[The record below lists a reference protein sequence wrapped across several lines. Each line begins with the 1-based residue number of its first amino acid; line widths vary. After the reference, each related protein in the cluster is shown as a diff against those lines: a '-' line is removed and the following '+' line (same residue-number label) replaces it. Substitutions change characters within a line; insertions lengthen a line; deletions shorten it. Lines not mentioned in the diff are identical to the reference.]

1 MLKKERNTL
10 LSNLG
15 KGSSKTINVMDANKE
30 LQNALKQIVDI
41 DKNGHAI
48 IIIGTDDKSGGG
60 YVGNARFLSVSIASM
75 MLRDSI
81 YADIINDAVDHYN
94 YLKEEK

>member
-1 MLKKERNTL
+1 
-10 LSNLG
+10 
-15 KGSSKTINVMDANKE
+15 MDANKE

-48 IIIGTDDKSGGG
+48 IIIIGTNDKSGGG
-60 YVGNARFLSVSIASM
+60 YVGNARCLSASIASM

-81 YADIINDAVDHYN
+81 YADIINDAVDYYN